1 MSLPQVMKD
10 INVFVDGIG
19 HLGTSE
25 DFELPKINQKKIT
38 QEFGGFERDVL
49 TGTFEKM
56 EASVTLKEYSAA
68 VFAAMAVGKATNLG
82 VNITVKGSIF
92 QNGKNV
98 QALATIQ
105 GNLDIDDGSWKPNE
119 EVKRKLKV
127 SVNMYAM
134 EIGGKQACLFDVE
147 NMIAIIDGVDFLADL
162 RSHIQ

>member
-1 MSLPQVMKD
+1 MNLPQIMKD
-10 INVFVDGIG
+10 INIFIDGIG

-38 QEFGGFERDVL
+38 QEFGGFERDIL

-68 VFAAMAVGKATNLG
+68 IFAAMAIGKVSSAG
-82 VNITVKGSIF
+82 VNITIKGSIT
-92 QNGKNV
+92 QGGTSV

-105 GNLDIDDGSWKPNE
+105 GNIDVDDGSWKPNE
-119 EVKRKLKV
+119 EVKRKLKI
-127 SVNMYAM
+127 SVNTYAM
-134 EIGGKQACLFDVE
+134 EIGGKQACLFDAV